1 MYITWPEGIVYLGI
15 ITKEFMEEYFI
26 LLENLMYVNVDAALL
41 FQIVL
46 DKYLINECKLKII
59 NADSW
64 IFFRKYGKEKLG
76 PVISVHVD

>member
-26 LLENLMYVNVDAALL
+26 LLENLMYVNVDA
-41 FQIVL
+41 
-46 DKYLINECKLKII
+46 
-59 NADSW
+59 DSW